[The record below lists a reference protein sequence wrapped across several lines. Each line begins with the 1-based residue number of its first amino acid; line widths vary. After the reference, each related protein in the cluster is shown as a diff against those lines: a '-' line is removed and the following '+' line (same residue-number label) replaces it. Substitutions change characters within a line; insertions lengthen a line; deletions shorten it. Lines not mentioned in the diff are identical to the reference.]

1 MKLFKKSFAWI
12 LVLCICV
19 SLSPGGISAAT
30 KIDSEPIDNTS
41 ILADRAVEY
50 VTRYVENAYL
60 YEEHDLS
67 AGTIRSVAAYPDHA
81 TVNGQERL
89 TLHGETFSVAELCRN
104 VRGFEDMATY
114 YRYTRSAQDI
124 TRHHFTLATTVL
136 DTEIGADY
144 ATVQLY
150 AHITFQYEE
159 DGETTECGDR
169 YEVKFG
175 NVQGTWCIVDILS
188 EEMIAYGMTPDSF
201 DLTASLAQ
209 FDRLQEQAP
218 VVQTVEPEN
227 GMEEDAEPAALN
239 DSLNTYWYYNRD
251 NATAYAYTYTTD
263 SYTASSGNNPNFQND
278 NFSDYTEYGGNC
290 QNFASQCIWAGLGG
304 SDTSDTIDSLKF
316 PMDTNGSSD
325 QHKWY
330 GSGQWAAIGSWTN
343 THNFYDYVC
352 ASSKEKIGTRMSA
365 SIYTLPAGQSF
376 SSISNATTRLL
387 GAVLQVY
394 GSDEYGDYSHSIF
407 VTGVTGTGFGDIT
420 FCANSP
426 MRKAAR
432 LSDYSRFTSNSIRV
446 IIPSAMIRSKVCS
459 SSGHTY
465 ASSSTGTSCY
475 CTRCGECKLTITG
488 SLLKPLKAGTTKAI
502 TGTANVKC
510 FRIAIGVTKPS
521 GYTSWYEFTN
531 TSSAT
536 VNYTFSERG
545 LYTVVVAARDVA
557 TTETHSCKETHTF
570 KIRIY

>member
-1 MKLFKKSFAWI
+1 MKLLKKSFAWI

-19 SLSPGGISAAT
+19 SLSPGGVSAAT
-30 KIDSEPIDNTS
+30 KIDSEPMDNAS

-60 YEEHDLS
+60 YEDHDL
-67 AGTIRSVAAYPDHA
+67 AVGTIRSVAAYTDHA
-81 TVNGQERL
+81 AISGQERL
-89 TLHGETFSVAELCRN
+89 SLNGETFSVAELCKQ

-114 YRYTRSAQDI
+114 YRYTRSAQNI

-175 NVQGTWCIVDILS
+175 NVHGVWCIVDIVS
-188 EEMIAYGMTPDSF
+188 EETTAYGMTPDSF
-201 DLTASLAQ
+201 DLAASLAQ
-209 FDRLQEQAP
+209 FDRLQKQDP
-218 VVQTVEPEN
+218 VVQTVAPEN
-227 GMEEDAEPAALN
+227 GVEEGAEPAALN
-239 DSLNTYWYYNRD
+239 DSVNTYWYYNRD
-251 NATAYAYTYTTD
+251 NAAAYAYTYTTD

-278 NFSDYTEYGGNC
+278 NFSDYTEAGGNC
-290 QNFASQCIWAGLGG
+290 QNFASQCVWAGLGG
-304 SDTSDTIDSLKF
+304 SDTSDDINNLKF
-316 PMDTNGSSD
+316 PMDANGD
-325 QHKWY
+325 NVWY
-330 GSGQWAAIGSWTN
+330 GNGLWQANKYWTN
-343 THNFYDYVC
+343 TQWFDDYVS
-352 ASSKEKIGTRMSA
+352 ASAKEKIGTRMSA
-365 SIYTLPAGQSF
+365 NTYILPAGQNF
-376 SSISNATTRLL
+376 SSISNASTRLL
-387 GAVLQVY
+387 GAVLHVY
-394 GSDEYGDYSHSIF
+394 GNGTNHGHAI
-407 VTGVTGTGFGDIT
+407 VATGVTGVGFSNIT

-426 MRKAAR
+426 MRKAAK
-432 LSDYSRFTSNSIRV
+432 LSDYSQFISHSIRV

-502 TGTANVKC
+502 TGTAKVKC

-557 TTETHSCKETHTF
+557 TTEAHSCKETHTF

>member
-1 MKLFKKSFAWI
+1 MKLLKKSFAWI

-19 SLSPGGISAAT
+19 SLSPSGVSAAT
-30 KIDSEPIDNTS
+30 KIDSEPMDNTS

-60 YEEHDLS
+60 YEDHDL
-67 AGTIRSVAAYPDHA
+67 AVGTIRSVAAYTDHA
-81 TVNGQERL
+81 AISGQERL
-89 TLHGETFSVAELCRN
+89 SLNGETFSVAELCKH

-114 YRYTRSAQDI
+114 YRYTRSAQNI

-175 NVQGTWCIVDILS
+175 NVHGVWCIVDIVS

-201 DLTASLAQ
+201 DLAASLAQ
-209 FDRLQEQAP
+209 FDRLQKQDP

-227 GMEEDAEPAALN
+227 GVEEGAEPAALN
-239 DSLNTYWYYNRD
+239 DSVNTYWYYNRD
-251 NATAYAYTYTTD
+251 NAAAYAYTYTTD
-263 SYTASSGNNPNFQND
+263 SYTASEGDNASFIND
-278 NFSDYTEYGGNC
+278 NFVYYSGANC
-290 QNFASQCIWAGLGG
+290 QNFASQCVWAGLGG
-304 SDTSDTIDSLKF
+304 SDTSDTIDSFRF
-316 PMDTNGSSD
+316 PMDTSGDN
-325 QHKWY
+325 KWY
-330 GSGQWAAIGSWTN
+330 CNGQWDAVVHWTN
-343 THNFYDYVC
+343 THRFDEYVR
-352 ASSKEKIGTRMSA
+352 ASSAEKIGTRMNA
-365 SIYTLPAGQSF
+365 SVYTLSAGQSF
-376 SSISNATTRLL
+376 ASISNATTRLL
-387 GAVLQVY
+387 GAVLHVY
-394 GSDEYGDYSHSIF
+394 GSNTNYGHAIV
-407 VTGVTGTGFGDIT
+407 VTGVAGTESSSIT

-426 MRKAAR
+426 MRKAAK
-432 LSDYSRFTSNSIRV
+432 LSDYGRFISNPIRV
-446 IIPSAMIRSKVCS
+446 IIPSSMIRSKVCS

-557 TTETHSCKETHTF
+557 TTEAHSCKETHTF

>member
-1 MKLFKKSFAWI
+1 M
-12 LVLCICV
+12 
-19 SLSPGGISAAT
+19 
-30 KIDSEPIDNTS
+30 
-41 ILADRAVEY
+41 
-50 VTRYVENAYL
+50 
-60 YEEHDLS
+60 
-67 AGTIRSVAAYPDHA
+67 
-81 TVNGQERL
+81 
-89 TLHGETFSVAELCRN
+89 
-104 VRGFEDMATY
+104 
-114 YRYTRSAQDI
+114 
-124 TRHHFTLATTVL
+124 L

-175 NVQGTWCIVDILS
+175 NVHGVWCIVDIVS

-201 DLTASLAQ
+201 DLAASLAQ
-209 FDRLQEQAP
+209 FDRLQKQDP

-227 GMEEDAEPAALN
+227 GVEEGAEPAALN
-239 DSLNTYWYYNRD
+239 DSVNTYWYYNRD
-251 NATAYAYTYTTD
+251 NAAAYAYTYTTD

-304 SDTSDTIDSLKF
+304 SDTSDIIDNLKF
-316 PMDTNGSSD
+316 PMDTSGSSEEY
-325 QHKWY
+325 KWY
-330 GSGQWAAIGSWTN
+330 GNGQWATTGSWTN
-343 THNFYDYVC
+343 THNFYDYVS
-352 ASSKEKIGTRMSA
+352 ASSTEKIGTRMNA
-365 SIYTLPAGQSF
+365 SIYILPAGQSF

-394 GSDEYGDYSHSIF
+394 GSDEYGDYSHSIL
-407 VTGVTGTGFGDIT
+407 VTGVTGTGFGNIT

-446 IIPSAMIRSKVCS
+446 IIPSAMVRSRVCS

-475 CTRCGECKLTITG
+475 CTRCGDCKLTITG
-488 SLLKPLKAGTTKAI
+488 SLLKPLQVGTTKAI

-510 FRIAIGVTKPS
+510 FRIAIGITKPS
-521 GYTSWYEFTN
+521 GSTSWREFTN

-557 TTETHSCKETHTF
+557 TTEAHSCKETHTF

>member
-30 KIDSEPIDNTS
+30 KIDSEPIDNAS

-227 GMEEDAEPAALN
+227 GVEEEAGPAALN
-239 DSLNTYWYYNRD
+239 DALNTYWYYNRD
-251 NATAYAYTYTTD
+251 NAAAYAYTYTTD
-263 SYTASSGNNPNFQND
+263 SYTASEGDNASFIND
-278 NFSDYTEYGGNC
+278 NFVYYSGANC
-290 QNFASQCIWAGLGG
+290 QNFASQCVWAGLGG
-304 SDTSDTIDSLKF
+304 SDTSDTIDSFRF
-316 PMDTNGSSD
+316 PMDTNGGNR
-325 QHKWY
+325 WY
-330 GSGQWAAIGSWTN
+330 CNGQWDAALSWTN
-343 THNFYDYVC
+343 THEFYNYVRE
-352 ASSKEKIGTRMSA
+352 SSAEKIGTRINA
-365 SIYTLPAGQSF
+365 SIHTLSAGQSF
-376 SSISNATTRLL
+376 ASIANATARLK
-387 GAVLQVY
+387 GAVLQVR
-394 GSDEYGDYSHSIF
+394 GSGVDHGHSI
-407 VTGVTGTGFGDIT
+407 VATDITGTSFSDIK

-426 MRKAAR
+426 MRKFAK
-432 LSDYSRFTSNSIRV
+432 LSDYSQFTSYPIRV
-446 IIPSAMIRSKVCS
+446 IIPSAMIRSRVCS

-465 ASSSTGTSCY
+465 ASSSSGTSCY
-475 CTRCGECKLTITG
+475 CTKCGECKLTITG
-488 SLLKPLKAGTTKAI
+488 SLLRPLRAGTTKAI

-521 GYTSWYEFTN
+521 GYTSWYEFTS
-531 TSSAT
+531 TSSAM